1 MYYALFKEQIGDASA
16 ARSLFVKASS
26 NFTSGFYANIN
37 RLANMEKRM
46 GNTKA
51 ASEIY
56 ETAIDDAMQKQNIE
70 LLTNLYRNFAQF
82 IYAASHSIV
91 EAKEVFV
98 MGINRVPCKPLI
110 KGLIQFMSTHGGP
123 TEIPLLDSVISNAI
137 TPGSDVSTALSPED
151 REDISL
157 LFLEVR
163 EFPIVMP
170 LFSFPYVSFSR
181 LYTTVGVSVPFTVCT
196 LGIYTLVQLLHFKRQ
211 SDDDL
216 G

>member
-1 MYYALFKEQIGDASA
+1 
-16 ARSLFVKASS
+16 
-26 NFTSGFYANIN
+26 
-37 RLANMEKRM
+37 
-46 GNTKA
+46 
-51 ASEIY
+51 
-56 ETAIDDAMQKQNIE
+56 
-70 LLTNLYRNFAQF
+70 
-82 IYAASHSIV
+82 
-91 EAKEVFV
+91 
-98 MGINRVPCKPLI
+98 
-110 KGLIQFMSTHGGP
+110 MSTHGGP

-137 TPGSDVSTALSPED
+137 TPGSDLSTALSPED

>member
-1 MYYALFKEQIGDASA
+1 
-16 ARSLFVKASS
+16 
-26 NFTSGFYANIN
+26 
-37 RLANMEKRM
+37 
-46 GNTKA
+46 
-51 ASEIY
+51 
-56 ETAIDDAMQKQNIE
+56 
-70 LLTNLYRNFAQF
+70 
-82 IYAASHSIV
+82 
-91 EAKEVFV
+91 
-98 MGINRVPCKPLI
+98 
-110 KGLIQFMSTHGGP
+110 MSTHGGP

-181 LYTTVGVSVPFTVCT
+181 LCTTVGVSVAFTVCT
-196 LGIYTLVQLLHFKRQ
+196 LAIYTLVQLLRFKHQ